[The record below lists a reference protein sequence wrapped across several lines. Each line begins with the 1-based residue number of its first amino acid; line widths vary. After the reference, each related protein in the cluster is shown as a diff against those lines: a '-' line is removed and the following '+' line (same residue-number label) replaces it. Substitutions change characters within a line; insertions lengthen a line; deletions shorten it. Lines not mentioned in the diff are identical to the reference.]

1 MIKRLILRAL
11 VVLGLTAG
19 AVFAVLAV
27 PASASTACNGSSS
40 CDETLVTQNNA
51 AQFILNSYN
60 CISSTNHDIDGV
72 TVYNNASDHA
82 RHSYVVQARQELPS
96 NSLIT
101 EKTIFVDWQH
111 SVNVQMG
118 IASRPKGN
126 HLYTYVRDGNGVEQ
140 RLSVWHAEGDYPTW
154 ATATTLI
161 YPYNTYSCL

>member
-1 MIKRLILRAL
+1 MIRRILTGLAAAAAIGAL
-11 VVLGLTAG
+11 LLGA
-19 AVFAVLAV
+19 AS
-27 PASASTACNGSSS
+27 PAAASTACNGSSS

-60 CISSTNHDIDGV
+60 CISTTNHDIDGV
-72 TVYNNASDHA
+72 TVYNNASDGQQHT
-82 RHSYVVQARQELPS
+82 YKVQARQELPS
-96 NSLIT
+96 NSLIV
-101 EKTIFVDWQH
+101 EKTISVAYHH

-161 YPYNTYSCL
+161 YPYNTYACT